1 MIAVFG
7 FVILYSCN
15 EEEMPK
21 RKPTVTST
29 PGTIE
34 GEESESFTITVNW
47 VAEAGIARLTCSSS

>member
-1 MIAVFG
+1 MKNLNRVFLMIAVFG
-7 FVILYSCN
+7 FVFLYSCN

-34 GEESESFTITVNW
+34 GEEGENFTITVN
-47 VAEAGIARLTCSSS
+47 